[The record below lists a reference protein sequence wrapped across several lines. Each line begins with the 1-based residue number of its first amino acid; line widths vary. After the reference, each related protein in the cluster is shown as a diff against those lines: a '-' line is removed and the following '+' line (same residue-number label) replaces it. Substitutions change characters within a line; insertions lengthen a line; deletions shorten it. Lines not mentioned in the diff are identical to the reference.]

1 MSTSGEEVFII
12 SKLNSVHY
20 MQKSNFYYK
29 YLYGARI
36 TLSDSSLYH
45 WQKFLLSC
53 VLKFPKIKVKKIEY

>member
-20 MQKSNFYYK
+20 MQKSNFCNK

-36 TLSDSSLYH
+36 TLRDSSLYD
-45 WQKFLLSC
+45 
-53 VLKFPKIKVKKIEY
+53 